1 MKIKSLFFSIFLLT
15 FFTGFS
21 QTKKLIGFG
30 NAKIGMSI
38 LEFNKTFDK
47 KINNANQWISEG
59 SKSLYITN
67 QIKIDAVEYTF
78 YNRKL
83 VQIKCGFNEQLY
95 NGLVKIYRIDYE
107 KKIAK
112 NHQFFKFKNTEKNII
127 CIGIKN
133 TELVIYDKSLRPAKK
148 TAISLI
154 FNCESILELDKIENF
169 EGL

>member
-1 MKIKSLFFSIFLLT
+1 MKIKSLFFYIFLLT
-15 FFTGFS
+15 IFTGFS

-47 KINNANQWISEG
+47 KINNANQWISA
-59 SKSLYITN
+59 SSNSLYITN

-83 VQIKCGFNEQLY
+83 IQIKCRFNEQLY
-95 NGLVKIYRIDYE
+95 NGLVKIYQIDYE

-112 NHQFFKFKNTEKNII
+112 NHQFFKFKNTAKNII

-133 TELVIYDKSLRPAKK
+133 IELVIYDKSLRPPKK
-148 TAISLI
+148 TARSLN
-154 FNCESILELDKIENF
+154 FNCESILELDKIETF